1 MRDYLFVAPF
11 LHPPGGGEGVA
22 NWMIQSLARRG
33 HTTILTWEPADFQRI
48 DEYYGT
54 QLRQWSFEHRL
65 VAPSLRK
72 LLLASRLPH
81 ELLKLSLL
89 MGRAKRMRKQFRHCF
104 SAYNDLDLGPGS
116 VNYLHYPCLDFS
128 KLRSTPW
135 PTHPLGKMIWPF
147 YIDACLL
154 PARWDIQGIR
164 QSLILANS
172 HWSAQKYIDHY
183 QAPVYRVLH
192 PPALGEPKG
201 HDGPREEAFLS
212 IARVDRCKGWPRLI
226 SIIEKVRAHGHQVRL
241 TLAGSRGDAGLLE
254 ELQVLAASR
263 PWLTLALDL
272 DRAAMDHLIATHR
285 YGIHGMIEE
294 HYGMAVAELILSG
307 CLTLVHDSGGQVEIA
322 RLPETRYHNEE
333 DAVEK
338 IRAILENPELRE
350 RLLKEQSAHS
360 ENFTRQA
367 FVEGF
372 EQFLEE
378 LESGQLQPHF
388 DPARPALGPV

>member
-11 LHPPGGGEGVA
+11 LRPPGGGEGVA
-22 NWMIQSLARRG
+22 NWMIQSLVRRG
-33 HTTILTWEPADFQRI
+33 RTTVLTWEPADFRRI

-54 QLRQWSFEHRL
+54 ELSRWTFEHQL
-65 VAPSLRK
+65 VAPRLRK

-89 MGRAKRMRKQFRHCF
+89 MGKAKTLRNNFRYCF
-104 SAYNDLDLGPGS
+104 AAYNDLDLGPGAI
-116 VNYLHYPCLDFS
+116 NYFNFPSLDFRDLLN
-128 KLRSTPW
+128 KPW
-135 PTHPLGKMIWPF
+135 PNHPVGRAIWPW
-147 YIDACLL
+147 YIKACLR
-154 PARWDIQGIR
+154 PARWDVEGIR

-172 HWSAQKYIDHY
+172 RWAAQQFIDHY
-183 QAPVYRVLH
+183 QAPVTRVLH
-192 PPALGEPKG
+192 PPALGEPKA

-212 IARVDRCKGWPRLI
+212 IGRVDRSKGWPRLV
-226 SIIEKVRAHGHQVRL
+226 SIVERVRSAGHQVRL
-241 TLAGSRGDAGLLE
+241 TLAGSRGDADLLD
-254 ELQVLAASR
+254 ELQALAATR

-272 DRAAMDHLIATHR
+272 DREAMDRLIATHR

-294 HYGMAVAELILSG
+294 HYGMAVAELILGG

-322 RLPETRYHNEE
+322 RLPETRYKNEE

-350 RLLKEQSAHS
+350 RLLNEQSAHS

-378 LESGQLQPHF
+378 LESGQLHPHF
-388 DPARPALGPV
+388 DPARPALPI